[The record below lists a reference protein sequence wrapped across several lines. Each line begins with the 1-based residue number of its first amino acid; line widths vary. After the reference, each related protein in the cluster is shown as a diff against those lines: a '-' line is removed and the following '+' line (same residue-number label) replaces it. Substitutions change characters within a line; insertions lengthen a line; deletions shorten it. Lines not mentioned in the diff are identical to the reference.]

1 MPAPCAVEECFQL
14 ESVTNT
20 ATELIDYASNTYYAY
35 FSTPATYT
43 AASAKCASLQPVPG
57 IVFKGTLWCIGSHSE
72 HLLVESYFRSQM
84 PSSFG
89 SYWFGLRQP
98 GMGAGAWSRYA
109 FAWEDGSTPPSLNPS
124 GQNYDGPGYSHW
136 STYNIVG
143 STKGS
148 SPDPNNAGNSNQ
160 QCAAATTYHVAFS
173 YYAGPF
179 TTAGRNLFSN
189 YIKDANSSRNLIG
202 WNDRPCTELYTYICE
217 LVGEAPCPVPL
228 RCCVGCGLPAGLLGS
243 TTSASGS
250 ALRRIMYMSCVCTHW
265 RWLALKHAGPHLLTR
280 T

>member
-1 MPAPCAVEECFQL
+1 M
-14 ESVTNT
+14 TNT

-217 LVGEAPCPVPL
+217 LVGEVSSAATVL
-228 RCCVGCGLPAGLLGS
+228 CGLW
-243 TTSASGS
+243 SA
-250 ALRRIMYMSCVCTHW
+250 
-265 RWLALKHAGPHLLTR
+265 RWLAWQHHKRKWLCTAAHHGQVLCVHTLALAGAEACWPSPPHPYLTWSLLNCCCVCCS
-280 T
+280 